1 MAHTTTVGTTMSLGS
16 ALIIFIGG
24 IFAGFINAMAGGGSL
39 LTVPLLGLA
48 GVEGLIANGTN
59 RVSVLLA
66 TISTGIGFARGGYL
80 DWRKTLP
87 VLGPAMVG
95 GAVGALVIANIEDLW
110 FKRIFGVVMIPLL
123 ILSLRPPKPDR
134 TPADWPLWVSTAVF
148 FFVGVYAGAIQAG
161 VGLILLLIL
170 NRAGH
175 DLVAGNAIK
184 NYVVIGVS
192 LIAVPIFLANDQVRW
207 LPALVLSAGT
217 MTGGYIGAN
226 SAISGGERVIKP
238 VLVVSVVI
246 LAGRMLGFY

>member
-1 MAHTTTVGTTMSLGS
+1 MSLGS
-16 ALIIFIGG
+16 ALIIFVGG
-24 IFAGFINAMAGGGSL
+24 LFAGFVNALAGGGSL

-66 TISTGIGFARGGYL
+66 TISTGVGFARGGYF

-87 VLGPAMVG
+87 VLVPAMAG
-95 GAVGALVIANIEDLW
+95 GTVGALLIANIEDVW

-123 ILSLRPPKPDR
+123 ILSLRTPKPDR
-134 TPADWPLWVSTAVF
+134 PPTPWPLPVSLIVF
-148 FFVGVYAGAIQAG
+148 FLAGVYAGAIQAG

-175 DLVAGNAIK
+175 DLVWANAIK
-184 NYVVIGVS
+184 NYVIIGVS
-192 LIAVPIFLANDQVRW
+192 LIAVPIFVASDQVRW

-226 SAISGGERVIKP
+226 SAVTGGEKVIKP

-246 LAGRMLGFY
+246 LAGRMLGLY

>member
-1 MAHTTTVGTTMSLGS
+1 MSLGS

-24 IFAGFINAMAGGGSL
+24 LFAGFVNALAGGGSL

-59 RVSVLLA
+59 RVAVLLA
-66 TISTGIGFARGGYL
+66 TISTGVGFARGGYL

-87 VLGPAMVG
+87 VLGPAMAG
-95 GAVGALVIANIEDLW
+95 GTIGALVIANIEDLW
-110 FKRIFGVVMIPLL
+110 FRRIFGVVMIPLL
-123 ILSLRPPKPDR
+123 ILSLRRSKPDR
-134 TPADWPLWVSTAVF
+134 TPTAWPLWLSVAVF
-148 FFVGVYAGAIQAG
+148 FVVGVYAGAIQAG

-184 NYVVIGVS
+184 NYVIIGVS

-226 SAISGGERVIKP
+226 SAVSGGERVIKP